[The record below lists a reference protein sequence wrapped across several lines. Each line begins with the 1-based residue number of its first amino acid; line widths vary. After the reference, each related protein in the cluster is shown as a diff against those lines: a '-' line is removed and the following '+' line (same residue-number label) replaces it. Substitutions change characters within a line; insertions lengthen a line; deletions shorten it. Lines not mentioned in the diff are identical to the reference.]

1 MARSSFQHHC
11 ADHAFFL
18 SLCNWPSEDVL
29 VQYCLSHAD
38 IFRFN
43 RLKTGQSVVSVD
55 DALKVTAC
63 REQHKKLFILEMK
76 LATTRQG
83 RCGRWKNK
91 QLEHLY
97 DSLQQE
103 FNVIS
108 KEKQK
113 LKQEVG

>member
-18 SLCNWPSEDVL
+18 SLCS
-29 VQYCLSHAD
+29 
-38 IFRFN
+38 
-43 RLKTGQSVVSVD
+43 
-55 DALKVTAC
+55 
-63 REQHKKLFILEMK
+63 LE
-76 LATTRQG
+76 TS

-113 LKQEVG
+113 LKQEVQ